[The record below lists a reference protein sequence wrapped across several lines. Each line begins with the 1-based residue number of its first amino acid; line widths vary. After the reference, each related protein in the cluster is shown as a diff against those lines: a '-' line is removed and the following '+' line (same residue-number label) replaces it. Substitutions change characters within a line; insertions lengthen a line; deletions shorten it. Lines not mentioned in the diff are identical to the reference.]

1 MESRSHIASFTFEAV
16 DASSAVSNSE
26 LNAIG
31 KVHLVQQEA
40 SIQGLLNFLGREGR
54 MQFFIGYI
62 DENRTD
68 VLEMVL
74 KSFQTV
80 KKG

>member
-40 SIQGLLNFLGREGR
+40 SIQELQDFMEGR
-54 MQFFIGYI
+54 VECVFICNSS
-62 DENRTD
+62 ENSTD

-74 KSFQTV
+74 KSFQTE